1 MIAREFISDTV
12 PSVKSTDAA
21 GRALDWMNQFKV
33 AQLPIVDQGRYLG
46 MVTEDDILEATDLSL
61 TVAEIRLGG
70 WESAAI
76 YEDKHIYEA
85 IRLMSMLKLE
95 VLAVLDSNDQFQGII
110 TIRDVLSFLEKLFSI
125 QEPGGVMVVEI
136 PKNGYVLSEIGRIVE
151 STDAKILS
159 LYLSNKPD
167 DTGFIATLKLNVE
180 DLSRVVASFERFD
193 YRVIKTF
200 HRSPQLVDYQK
211 NLDAL
216 LNYLDI

>member
-12 PSVKSTDAA
+12 PSVKSTDSA

-61 TVAEIRLGG
+61 SVAEIRLGG

-95 VLAVLDSNDQFQGII
+95 VLAVLDVNDQFQGII
-110 TIRDVLSFLEKLFSI
+110 TIRDVLNFLEKLFSI

-159 LYLSNKPD
+159 LYLSSKPD

-193 YRVIKTF
+193 YRVI
-200 HRSPQLVDYQK
+200 
-211 NLDAL
+211 
-216 LNYLDI
+216 

>member
-21 GRALDWMNQFKV
+21 GRALDWMNEFKV
-33 AQLPIVDQGRYLG
+33 SQLPIVDEGRYIG
-46 MVTEDDILEATDLSL
+46 MVTEDDILETTDLSL
-61 TVAEIRLGG
+61 SIAQIRVGG

-85 IRLMSMLKLE
+85 IRIMSTLKLE
-95 VLAVLDSNDQFQGII
+95 VLAVLDTNDLFQGII
-110 TIRDVLSFLEKLFSI
+110 TIRDVLNFLEKLFSI

-136 PKNGYVLSEIGRIVE
+136 PQNGYVLSEIGRIVE

-159 LYLSNKPD
+159 LYLSSKPD
-167 DTGFIATLKLNVE
+167 DSGFIATLKLNVE

-193 YRVIKTF
+193 YHVIETF
-200 HRSPQLVDYQK
+200 HRTPQLIDYQK

-216 LNYLDI
+216 LNYLDM